1 MVPDMET
8 PDYEYFLAEVKT
20 ALVLDSWI
28 AEKDEEEMHRAYG
41 TGPGDIHNKVEI
53 GEWLLYSM
61 REMSNIFNKDC
72 YPILTKLM
80 TRMRY
85 GVREDILELVELKG
99 VGRIRARS
107 LQKRGFT
114 SWEKIREADVH
125 SISSVT
131 GIGDTLAERIKKQ
144 VDPDFVPSKS
154 ARPHPRKEE
163 APEFKSEPKDE
174 PKKGQTKLL
183 DF

>member
-1 MVPDMET
+1 
-8 PDYEYFLAEVKT
+8 
-20 ALVLDSWI
+20 
-28 AEKDEEEMHRAYG
+28 RAFG

-53 GEWLLYSM
+53 GERLLYSM

-85 GVREDILELVELKG
+85 GVREDLLELVELKG

-114 SWEKIREADVH
+114 SWETIKEADVH
-125 SISSVT
+125 AISAVT

-144 VDPDFVPSKS
+144 VDPDFVPSKP
-154 ARPHPRKEE
+154 AKPRTAKEE
-163 APEFKSEPKDE
+163 RPPVKNEPNV
-174 PKKGQTKLL
+174 PSKKGQSKLF

>member
-1 MVPDMET
+1 
-8 PDYEYFLAEVKT
+8 VKT

-28 AEKDEEEMHRAYG
+28 AETDEEEMHRAFG

-85 GVREDILELVELKG
+85 GVREDLLELVELKG

-107 LQKRGFT
+107 LQKKGFT
-114 SWEKIREADVH
+114 SREALKEADVH
-125 SISSVT
+125 AISAVT

-144 VDPDFVPSKS
+144 VDPDFVPSK
-154 ARPHPRKEE
+154 HPRPKAVKEE
-163 APEFKSEPKDE
+163 KQPVKIEPNVP
-174 PKKGQTKLL
+174 PKKGQSKLF